1 MGMGV
6 ISHKS
11 VKQGG
16 VQQLGGNNNFLI
28 STKASHVHVIDLKTK
43 VISVS
48 YFIFFKAP
56 TIFYSLYMKNDLK
69 GTIFFSSFL
78 DIS

>member
-16 VQQLGGNNNFLI
+16 LQQLGGNNNILI

-43 VISVS
+43 LMSVY
-48 YFIFFKAP
+48 YFVFVS
-56 TIFYSLYMKNDLK
+56 TQLYFVVY
-69 GTIFFSSFL
+69 T
-78 DIS
+78 

>member
-43 VISVS
+43 LMSVY
-48 YFIFFKAP
+48 YFVFVS
-56 TIFYSLYMKNDLK
+56 TQLYFVVY
-69 GTIFFSSFL
+69 T
-78 DIS
+78 